1 MQRLLKLFGSW
12 VQFFYFS
19 FDRVV
24 LHGHLTFFQRE
35 GNVVAFVRN
44 LLGVPV
50 LSKELLAKRT
60 QDYNRWVAA
69 FARNQKCPLEWAQP
83 GQRKEDYVRP
93 TLQRRRAR
101 QPFGVYFILMSME
114 QGPSFRIS
122 LPKFPTQDPNYRILR
137 AQRSRY
143 RHYYFYLYDQQLGA
157 FCLRVG
163 SFLPF
168 PVTAYLNGHE
178 FIARELTRRNIPFT
192 QRDNS
197 FTDVAD
203 VQALQAAADRFGP
216 SVLRWVLNHWAL
228 AVGPK
233 FSKKERLACQGLS
246 RFWAV
251 QQVEYCLNF
260 IFKKNWPIRRLFER
274 CCELSL
280 YLIGADRIG
289 QLFGARA
296 TRRIGGK
303 LQNVMERLDQGMHV
317 FRAYWKHSFLKQY
330 EKWRTFLRLEVVG
343 NRLRDFGLNK
353 GLADGPSMRTC
364 FRDVLERFAHHQA
377 ISLNVHGEFDLLA
390 RLAQP
395 VQLGTTQIAGIKLE
409 QRRLMRLLEIL
420 LRRAGGGF
428 GGWTVPQVRA
438 AVLDT
443 FNLKPSDYSL
453 NAVRYDLRKLR
464 AHGLLERIP
473 HTYRYRLTLKG
484 QKAATLLTLLRK
496 RIYGPIAAATFQHRP
511 TAEPTPNSPFER
523 AYAKVDKALD
533 ELLLALAA

>member
-1 MQRLLKLFGSW
+1 MQLLLKLFGSW
-12 VQFFYFS
+12 MQFFYFS

-24 LHGHLTFFQRE
+24 LHGHLTFFQIE
-35 GNVVAFVRN
+35 GNVVAFFRN

-50 LSKELLAKRT
+50 LSKEVLGKRT

-69 FARNQKCPLEWAQP
+69 FARKQKCPLAWAQP

-93 TLQRRRAR
+93 TLERRRAR
-101 QPFGVYFILMSME
+101 QRFGVYFILMSME

-122 LPKFPTQDPNYRILR
+122 LPKFPTADPNYRILR

-143 RHYYFYLYDQQLGA
+143 RHDYFYIYDQQLGA

-168 PVTAYLNGHE
+168 PVSAYLNAPE
-178 FIARELTRRNIPFT
+178 FIARQLTRRNLHFT

-197 FTDVAD
+197 FTEVAD
-203 VQALQAAADRFGP
+203 VKALQAAADRFGP
-216 SVLRWVLNHWAL
+216 SVLRWVLNYWAL

-233 FSKKERLACQGLS
+233 FSKKERRACQGLS

-251 QQVEYCLNF
+251 QQIEYCLNF
-260 IFKKNWPIRRLFER
+260 IFKRNWPIRRLFER

-280 YLIGADRIG
+280 YLMGADRIG

-296 TRRIGGK
+296 HRRINGK
-303 LQNVMERLDQGMHV
+303 LQNVMERLDHGRHV

-330 EKWRTFLRLEVVG
+330 EKWRTCLRLEVVC

-353 GLADGPSMRTC
+353 GLADWDLMRTR
-364 FRDVLERFAHHQA
+364 FRDVLDRFAQHQA
-377 ISLNVHGEFDLLA
+377 VTLNVHGELDLLA

-395 VQLGTTQIAGIKLE
+395 VQLGPTKIAGIKLE
-409 QRRLMRLLEIL
+409 QRRLMRLLEVL
-420 LRRAGGGF
+420 LRRAGGAF
-428 GGWTVPQVRA
+428 GGWTVPQVQA
-438 AVLDT
+438 AILDT
-443 FNLKPSDYSL
+443 FNLKAPDYSL

-473 HTYRYRLTLKG
+473 PTYRYRLTLKG

-511 TAEPTPNSPFER
+511 AAQPTPHSPFER
-523 AYAKVDKALD
+523 AYAKVDHALD